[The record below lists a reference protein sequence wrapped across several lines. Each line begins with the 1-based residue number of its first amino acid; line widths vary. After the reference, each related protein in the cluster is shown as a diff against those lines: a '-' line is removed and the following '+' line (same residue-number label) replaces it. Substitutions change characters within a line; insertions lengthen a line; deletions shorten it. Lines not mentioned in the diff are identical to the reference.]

1 MGRIFFDNQ
10 YVFVQSAS
18 WSPFQSNPHNSKL
31 WETYCW
37 FHSVNEGCQY
47 CYVDYPNPLG
57 WHITVYYIT
66 FLTYTYNVG
75 TPPRQSDHCFFL
87 LHITRY
93 TSNASYILKLQ
104 YNLWSAG
111 GYFFF
116 PFFRSFLMVGVF
128 GVGLLGRHVG
138 FLG

>member
-75 TPPRQSDHCFFL
+75 TPPRQIDHWFFL

-93 TSNASYILKLQ
+93 TSNFGLQ
-104 YNLWSAG
+104 VVIFS
-111 GYFFF
+111 F
-116 PFFRSFLMVGVF
+116 PFSSHFWWLGFWGLIVGVSCWVF
-128 GVGLLGRHVG
+128 GVRV
-138 FLG
+138 FSW